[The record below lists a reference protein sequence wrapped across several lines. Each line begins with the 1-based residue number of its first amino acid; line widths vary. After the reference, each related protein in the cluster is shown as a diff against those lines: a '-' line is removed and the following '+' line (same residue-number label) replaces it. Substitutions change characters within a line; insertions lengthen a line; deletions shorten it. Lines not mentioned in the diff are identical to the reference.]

1 MPVEH
6 HFDSVHSL
14 APALAA
20 SVAADLRD
28 GLRRR
33 GRASLVVSGGRT
45 PALVL
50 SALSRHALDW
60 ANVWISLAD
69 ERWVNED
76 HPDSNAALVRRYLL
90 QHYAASANFVPLKNS
105 APTPAQGEE
114 ACEAAIATIPR
125 PFDVVLLGMGDDG
138 HTASLFPDNEQ
149 LGQAFS
155 LDSGRLCIA
164 IDPIIAPHSRMS
176 LTLPAL
182 LQSRRIVLLFS
193 GAAKWSV
200 YQRALQPGPA
210 TLLPVRAVLHQT
222 QVPIEIFY
230 HD

>member
-6 HFDSVHSL
+6 HFDSANSL

-20 SVAADLRD
+20 SITADLRAA
-28 GLRRR
+28 LEKR
-33 GRASLVVSGGRT
+33 GRASLVVSGGRS
-45 PALVL
+45 PVPVL
-50 SALSRHALDW
+50 AALSRNSLDW
-60 ANVWISLAD
+60 AKVWISLAD
-69 ERWVNED
+69 ERWVDED
-76 HPDSNAALVRRYLL
+76 HPDSNAALVRRHLL

-105 APTPAQGEE
+105 APTPAQGEA
-114 ACEAAIATIPR
+114 ACEAAIATMPR

-138 HTASLFPDNEQ
+138 HTASLFPETAQLEQ
-149 LGQAFS
+149 ALS
-155 LDSGRLCIA
+155 LDSGRLCMA
-164 IDPIIAPHSRMS
+164 IDPLIAPHSRMT

-182 LQSRRIVLLFS
+182 LASRRIILLFG

-210 TLLPVRAVLHQT
+210 TAVPVRAVLHQG

>member
-6 HFDSVHSL
+6 HFDSLNTL

-20 SVAADLRD
+20 SVAADLR
-28 GLRRR
+28 GALQKR

-45 PALVL
+45 PAPVL
-50 SALSRHALDW
+50 SALSEHPLDW
-60 ANVWISLAD
+60 AKVWISLAD

-76 HPDSNAALVRRYLL
+76 HPDSNAALVRQHLL
-90 QHYAASANFVPLKNS
+90 KHYAASANFVPLKNS

-138 HTASLFPDNEQ
+138 HTASLFPETAQ

-155 LDSGRLCIA
+155 LDSGRLCMA
-164 IDPIIAPHSRMS
+164 IDPMIAPHSRMT

-182 LQSRRIVLLFS
+182 LDSRRIVLLFG

-210 TLLPVRAVLHQT
+210 TVLPVRAVLQQS